1 MKKINTVLSL
11 LPAPMFLLLGIWSY
25 LGNHGHTCHHF
36 PYEMTVMWFA
46 MFVAHLSPWLFWYHL
61 RNYSVNHTLPVKQQ

>member
-25 LGNHGHTCHHF
+25 LGNHGHTDHHF
-36 PYEMTVMWFA
+36 PYEMTVM
-46 MFVAHLSPWLFWYHL
+46 
-61 RNYSVNHTLPVKQQ
+61 